1 MDKNYEFIFLLKN
14 IVNSSSLGELKGC
27 VVKGNEFLRKYEIP
41 ETSIEFQKLRNVT
54 MLMKLKLKS
63 EEKSRINECTIT
75 TTYR

>member
-27 VVKGNEFLRKYEIP
+27 VVKGNEFLREYEIP